1 MKIAL
6 SIIIPTYNEQ
16 STIARLIR
24 KVCSVK
30 YPFEYEI
37 IIVDDGSI
45 DKTYEKEVI
54 LKFNNEI
61 SDRIRIFRNR
71 INAGKG
77 FSIRR
82 GIRRAKGSIIIVQD
96 ADEEYNPNEIP
107 ALVSPILEGK
117 AQAVYGSRFL
127 GCRRP
132 DGMAIA
138 NYVAN
143 ISLTLFTNLLFGLH
157 LTDMETCYKAVRAD
171 VLKTL
176 PLKANRFA
184 FEPEVTAL
192 LAKRGISILELPI
205 SYYGRTAKAGKKI
218 KARDFFY
225 AVIALVWQ
233 RILS

>member
-1 MKIAL
+1 ML

-16 STIARLIR
+16 ATITHLVRR
-24 KVCSVK
+24 VCSVA
-30 YPFEYEI
+30 YPFEYEV

-45 DKTYEKEVI
+45 DKTYDKEVL
-54 LKFNNEI
+54 LKLNND
-61 SDRIRIFRNR
+61 SPNRIRIFKNR

-77 FSIRR
+77 FSIRK

-96 ADEEYNPNEIP
+96 ADEEYNPSEIP

-127 GCRRP
+127 GRRRP
-132 DGMAIA
+132 DGMATA

-143 ISLTLFTNLLFGLH
+143 ILLTLFTNLLFGLH

-171 VLKTL
+171 VLKKL

-192 LAKRGISILELPI
+192 LAKRGINILELPI
-205 SYYGRTAKAGKKI
+205 SYQGRTMKAGKKI

-225 AVIALVWQ
+225 AVIALIWQ
-233 RILS
+233 RIRY